1 MWKGHSL
8 YIEQEVWYHAEVL
21 RSELLVA
28 VGSLVRLGV
37 DGGLR
42 GVDHAGD
49 HHPPLGLVVPALG
62 EEAVG
67 LQALPSVAP
76 GDLLQQEG
84 PGNLAALRGG
94 DNLHRHQGCGWVV
107 VHPEL
112 QPLV

>member
-1 MWKGHSL
+1 MLW
-8 YIEQEVWYHAEVL
+8 
-21 RSELLVA
+21 
-28 VGSLVRLGV
+28 LGV

-49 HHPPLGLVVPALG
+49 HHPSLGLVVPAL
-62 EEAVG
+62 EEGAVG
-67 LQALPSVAP
+67 LQALPSLAP

-84 PGNLAALRGG
+84 PVALRGG
-94 DNLHRHQGCGWVV
+94 DNRHHHHRHQGCGWVV